1 MFGELVD
8 HAIDPGEEDEWEAD
22 AGEHDV
28 ADEEEEVDDT
38 HGAFSAVADFFGGEV
53 VGYVAEQEE
62 YRADHG
68 DGDGALVEQDV
79 LLFDSPD
86 GDDECEGDYRVERGV
101 DGGEEP

>member
-1 MFGELVD
+1 MLGELVG

-28 ADEEEEVDDT
+28 ANEEAEVDDA
-38 HGAFSAVADFFGGEV
+38 HGAFATVADFFGGEV

-62 YRADHG
+62 DRAEHG
-68 DGDGALVEQDV
+68 HGDGALVEHDV
-79 LLFDSPD
+79 LLFDPPD
-86 GDDECEGDYRVERGV
+86 GDDEGEGYDGVERGV